1 MLIAAAT
8 VAFIHHVAA
17 FTLVAALA
25 VEAVL
30 VSGGL
35 TVRSARVVQRA
46 DMILGVAAGVLL
58 IAGLARVFHFEKGW
72 TYYASSAPFIVK
84 FSLFVVV
91 ALLSIYPTVVFLSWR
106 KPAKL
111 AALLA
116 AADDALRP
124 VRIVIYLELV
134 AVAIIILC
142 AALMA
147 RGIGVWTAV

>member
-30 VSGGL
+30 VSGAL

-46 DMILGVAAGVLL
+46 DMILGAAAGVLL

-72 TYYASSAPFIVK
+72 TYYASSVPFIVK

>member
-1 MLIAAAT
+1 VTAAAT
-8 VAFIHHVAA
+8 VAFIHHLAA

-30 VSGGL
+30 VSGAM
-35 TVRSARVVQRA
+35 TVRSTRVVQRA
-46 DMILGVAAGVLL
+46 DMILGAAAGVLL

-72 TYYASSAPFIVK
+72 TYYASSVPFIVK

-91 ALLSIYPTVVFLSWR
+91 ALLSVYPTVVFLSWR

-134 AVAIIILC
+134 AVVIIVLC

-147 RGIGVWTAV
+147 KGIGVWVAG

>member
-1 MLIAAAT
+1 VLTAAAT
-8 VAFIHHVAA
+8 VAFIHHLAA

-30 VSGGL
+30 VRGAL

-46 DMILGVAAGVLL
+46 DMILGAAAGVLL
-58 IAGLARVFHFEKGW
+58 VAGLARVFHFEKGW
-72 TYYASSAPFIVK
+72 TYYASSVPFIVK
-84 FSLFVVV
+84 FSLFLVV

-111 AALLA
+111 AAALS
-116 AADDALRP
+116 AADDVLRP
-124 VRIVIYLELV
+124 VRIVIHLELV
-134 AVAIIILC
+134 AVVIIVLC

-147 RGIGVWTAV
+147 KGIGVWTAG